1 MKISLGFSTL
11 ELAQG
16 DITEQEVDA
25 IVNAANAKLSGGGGV
40 DGAIHKA
47 GGPAIMNEC
56 RKLGGCPTGQA
67 VATTAGALEAKH
79 VIHAVGPIYKD
90 GMQGEAELLS
100 GAYMRAFELAVE
112 LGHRTIA
119 TPSISTGAYGYPM
132 DEAAR
137 VALGATVDFLAT
149 NPGIKLIR
157 FVLPSPEAF
166 SAYSTALVELA
177 PTQRIQGT

>member
-11 ELAQG
+11 ELSVG

-25 IVNAANAKLSGGGGV
+25 IVNAANSRLAGGGGV

-79 VIHAVGPIYKD
+79 VIHAVGPVYKD
-90 GMQGEAELLS
+90 GAQGEAELLS
-100 GAYMRAFELAVE
+100 GAYVSAFELAAS
-112 LGHRTIA
+112 LGARTIA
-119 TPSISTGAYGYPM
+119 TPSIGTGAFGYPVQ
-132 DEAAR
+132 DAAR
-137 VALGATVDFLAT
+137 VALGAAVDFLAT
-149 NPGIKLIR
+149 NPGVKMIR
-157 FVLPSPEAF
+157 FVLSSQEVY
-166 SAYSTALVELA
+166 SAYSGALVELA
-177 PTQRIQGT
+177 PTQRINTT